1 MDRGRIVFCNYSFA
15 VEYVPGKKNVI
26 ADAMSRLMAMN
37 HLTKDQILRGPR
49 LIKRFHGGTSGHF
62 GVNRTVANIRS
73 SGTNYVGIVKDVRDY
88 IASCPIC
95 QKTTEKK
102 TTSVGQR
109 FSVAVSQPNMR
120 LAIDSLGPLDA
131 DENGFQH
138 VLVLIDCFSRF
149 VDLFPTRST
158 TAAEAVK
165 ILIAYYGR
173 YGHYAEIQS
182 DNGKE
187 FINDNVTEFIAAM
200 GARQKRS
207 IAYSH
212 EDNAICERV
221 IKEVRRHLRDLVL
234 EDESNSIPWSEQ
246 LPFVQRFLNSQINE
260 ATGYT
265 PAEIRF
271 GLYDGNL
278 SSLLQPA
285 TDGTASDWIKR
296 LSNLQKRIVE
306 DVADKQEKANKRLR
320 SDKDVTKFE
329 PGDLVLVDLPTTRKS
344 NVKRI
349 YRTGPN
355 KVISQTDSKVSIANL
370 ATPDRIREVHVS
382 RVRKY
387 NSREDVNNLA
397 EAAKD
402 IDEYIV
408 TAILD
413 HKFNGQPTVKSC
425 KVLVSWEG
433 YPEATWHSLS
443 VSLRHTEA
451 FYKYA
456 QNKPILKKFI
466 LAKED

>member
-1 MDRGRIVFCNYSFA
+1 
-15 VEYVPGKKNVI
+15 
-26 ADAMSRLMAMN
+26 MA
-37 HLTKDQILRGPR
+37 
-49 LIKRFHGGTSGHF
+49 
-62 GVNRTVANIRS
+62 
-73 SGTNYVGIVKDVRDY
+73 
-88 IASCPIC
+88 
-95 QKTTEKK
+95 
-102 TTSVGQR
+102 
-109 FSVAVSQPNMR
+109 
-120 LAIDSLGPLDA
+120 
-131 DENGFQH
+131 
-138 VLVLIDCFSRF
+138 
-149 VDLFPTRST
+149 
-158 TAAEAVK
+158 
-165 ILIAYYGR
+165 
-173 YGHYAEIQS
+173 
-182 DNGKE
+182 
-187 FINDNVTEFIAAM
+187 
-200 GARQKRS
+200 
-207 IAYSH
+207 
-212 EDNAICERV
+212 
-221 IKEVRRHLRDLVL
+221 L

-246 LPFVQRFLNSQINE
+246 LPFVQRLLNSQINE

-306 DVADKQEKANKRLR
+306 DVAEKQEKANKRLR

-413 HKFNGQPTVKSC
+413 HKFNGKPTVKSC